1 VSLRRLLLVT
11 LFLAAGSAMVAAQS
25 GSGSWLDA
33 YRQPAARLIAEAMGD
48 SFAWRRLAL
57 LTDTAGNRLSG
68 TPQLDKAIQWALAE
82 MKRDGLDNVHAEP
95 VMVPK
100 WVRGRESAEIV
111 EPAKHAIAMLGLGES
126 IGTPASGLQAEALVV
141 HSFDELDQNSA
152 KAKGRIVVFN
162 VPFTTYNDSR
172 PIRSNATTRAAHYG
186 GVAALV
192 RSIGPPGLRL
202 AHTGSLQ
209 YASGTTKIPGAAI
222 ATEDADRLQR
232 MSDRGEKIVIRLQ
245 MEAHFEADAES
256 ANVVGELRGR
266 EKPQELVVIG
276 GHLDSWDVG
285 AGASDDGGGCVAT
298 WEALRLMKKLGLQP
312 RRTVRVVLWTNEE
325 NGTRGARAYR
335 DRHAAELDNHVMM
348 LEADDGLFPPV
359 SFGVTSSQKA
369 FETVAAIA
377 SLLKSINAD
386 HVTPGG
392 GGSDIDPSV
401 QAGKIPSLSYDG
413 TGNYFL
419 IHHTQAD
426 TVDKIDP
433 VDVSRAAAAIA
444 VLTYVVADMP
454 VRLGE

>member
-1 VSLRRLLLVT
+1 
-11 LFLAAGSAMVAAQS
+11 
-25 GSGSWLDA
+25 
-33 YRQPAARLIAEAMGD
+33 
-48 SFAWRRLAL
+48 
-57 LTDTAGNRLSG
+57 
-68 TPQLDKAIQWALAE
+68 
-82 MKRDGLDNVHAEP
+82 MKKDGLNNVHTEP

-111 EPAKHAIAMLGLGES
+111 EPARHAITMLGLGDS

-141 HSFDELDQNSA
+141 RSFDELDQNAA

-172 PIRSNATTRAAHYG
+172 PVRSNAATRAARYG
-186 GVAALV
+186 GIAALV

-209 YASGTTKIPGAAI
+209 YGNGIAKIPAAAV

-232 MSDRGEKIVIRLQ
+232 MADRGEKIVIRLL
-245 MEAHFEADAES
+245 MEAHFEPDAES
-256 ANVVGELRGR
+256 ANVIAELRGR
-266 EKPQELVVIG
+266 EKPDEFVVIG

-285 AGASDDGGGCVAT
+285 AGASDDGGGCIAT

-312 RRTVRVVLWTNEE
+312 RRTIRLVLWTNEE

-335 DRHAAELDNHVMM
+335 DRHMAELANHVMM

-359 SFGVTSSQKA
+359 SLGVTSNQKA
-369 FETVAAIA
+369 FDTVAAIA
-377 SLLKSINAD
+377 SMLRGINAD

-413 TGNYFL
+413 TGDYFVL
-419 IHHTQAD
+419 HHTQAD

-433 VDVSRAAAAIA
+433 MDVSRAAAAIA
-444 VLTYVVADMP
+444 VVSYVVAEMP
-454 VRLGE
+454 QRLGE